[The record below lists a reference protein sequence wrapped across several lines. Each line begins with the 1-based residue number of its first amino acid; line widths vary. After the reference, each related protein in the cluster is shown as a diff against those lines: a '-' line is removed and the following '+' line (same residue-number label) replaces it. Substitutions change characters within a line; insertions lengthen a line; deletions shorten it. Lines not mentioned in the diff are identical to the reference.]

1 MNIKTT
7 SFPLR
12 WPPALK
18 ARAQD
23 RAAALGLS
31 LNGLVCVALDA
42 YLSAPAAAPKAAPV
56 PPPAAAPKAAPA
68 APAAAPRT
76 APAVAP
82 EAAPAAPTMNRE
94 QRRAAKSKR
103 RR

>member
-7 SFPLR
+7 SFALR

-42 YLSAPAAAPKAAPV
+42 YLAAPAAAPV

-68 APAAAPRT
+68 AAPRT

-82 EAAPAAPTMNRE
+82 EVAPAAPTMNRE